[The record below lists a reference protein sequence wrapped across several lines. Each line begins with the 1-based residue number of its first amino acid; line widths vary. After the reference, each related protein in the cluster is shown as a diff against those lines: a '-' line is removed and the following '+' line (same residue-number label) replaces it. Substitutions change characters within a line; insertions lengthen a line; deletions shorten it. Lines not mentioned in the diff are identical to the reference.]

1 MAETHSES
9 IVWVVPLGQHRAWD
23 RRVTDTAL
31 ETYSHRIVDS
41 PRNMPIMLF
50 HLEQGCTVFL
60 KRPPK
65 SLVQFNRSASVNYSV
80 QASDTHFLLR
90 TGDGE

>member
-1 MAETHSES
+1 M
-9 IVWVVPLGQHRAWD
+9 
-23 RRVTDTAL
+23 TDTAL
-31 ETYSHRIVDS
+31 ETYSHRIVDHS
-41 PRNMPIMLF
+41 RNMAIILF

-80 QASDTHFLLR
+80 QAADTHFLLR
-90 TGDGE
+90 MGDGE